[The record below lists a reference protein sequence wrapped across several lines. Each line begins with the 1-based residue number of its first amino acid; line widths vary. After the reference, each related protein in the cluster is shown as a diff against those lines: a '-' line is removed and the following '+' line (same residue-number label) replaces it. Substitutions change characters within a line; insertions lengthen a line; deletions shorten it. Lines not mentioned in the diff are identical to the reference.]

1 METTSTSSLHRPT
14 TLAALQN
21 QTFDLL
27 VIGGGATGTGIALDA
42 ASRGLKTALVE
53 KRDFAS
59 GTSSKSTKLIHGGL
73 RYLQQLDIALVRET
87 GTERAIVHRLAPH
100 IVLPEKMLMPIV
112 KGGKYGYWM
121 ASFGLKVYDIL
132 ANVKGDDRRKMLNK
146 TQSLIKEPL
155 LSKENLKGGVFYAE
169 YRTDDA
175 RLTIELI
182 KSAVRYGAIA
192 ANYCQIN
199 DFVYTDGT
207 VSGAI
212 CKDELTGNSFTIK
225 AKKIVSAGGPWV
237 DKLRKK
243 DKSLEG
249 KRLHLTKGVH
259 LVVPHEKFPLK
270 HTIYFDVPDGR
281 MIFAIPRGKI
291 TYIGTT
297 DTTYKAD
304 LNRIVTTQADAHYLL
319 NAVNSIFPSINLT
332 LTDVESNWAGLR
344 PLIHEDGKSPSEL
357 SRKDEIFISPQG
369 LISIAGGKLTGY
381 RKMAQRIVNLVVK
394 QFSRTEKRA
403 FKKCQTRTISLN
415 EKPLSNAKAVQA
427 YIKELQNKVSAIGL
441 EAYYGWY
448 LGTVYGQQAED
459 ILSKMKDFSTD
470 APQIAL
476 ARAEAWFGVHYEM
489 VNRADDFF
497 VRRTGRL
504 YFDIGSIATIR
515 TTVMTDLQNYLGWDA
530 ARLAK
535 ENEHLDELIYDA
547 THYYEE
553 ELMPVPAKEVGL
565 STLT

>member
-1 METTSTSSLHRPT
+1 MKSTSTSSLHRAT
-14 TLAALQN
+14 TLSDLQN
-21 QTFDLL
+21 QEFDLL

-132 ANVKGDDRRKMLNK
+132 ANVEGDDRRKMLNK
-146 TQSLIKEPL
+146 EQSLQKEPL
-155 LSKENLKGGVFYAE
+155 LGKDNLKGGVFYAE

-175 RLTIELI
+175 RLTIELL
-182 KSAVRYGAIA
+182 KTATRYGALT
-192 ANYCQIN
+192 ANYCKVV
-199 DFVYTDGT
+199 DFIYADGQ
-207 VSGAI
+207 VNGALVQ
-212 CKDELTGNSFTIK
+212 DELTGNQFNIK
-225 AKKIVSAGGPWV
+225 AKKVVAAGGPWV
-237 DKLRKK
+237 DNLRKK
-243 DKSLEG
+243 DNSLKG

-259 LVVPHEKFPLK
+259 IVVPHEKFPLK

-281 MIFAIPRGKI
+281 MIFAIPRGRT

-297 DTTYKAD
+297 DTNYKAD
-304 LNRIVTTQADAHYLL
+304 LNRVVATKADAEYIM
-319 NAVNSIFPSINLT
+319 NSVNSIFPDVNLT
-332 LTDVESNWAGLR
+332 ITDLESNWAGLR

-357 SRKDEIFISPQG
+357 SRKDEIFISPRG
-369 LISIAGGKLTGY
+369 LIAIAGGKLTGY
-381 RKMAQRIVNLVVK
+381 RKMAQRIVDLVLK

-403 FKKCQTRTISLN
+403 FKKCQTKNIALN
-415 EKPLSNAKAVQA
+415 EQPLANAKAVYA
-427 YIKELQNKVSAIGL
+427 YIDELKDRAKKLGL
-441 EAYYGWY
+441 TEYYGWY
-448 LGTVYGQQAED
+448 LATVYGKQAETIID
-459 ILSKMKDFSTD
+459 KMKDFDGD
-470 APQIAL
+470 APAIAL
-476 ARAEAWFGVHYEM
+476 ARAEAWFCVHHEM

-504 YFDIGSIATIR
+504 YFDIDSIDDIQEVVFA
-515 TTVMTDLQNYLGWDA
+515 DLQQYLGWSDD
-530 ARLAK
+530 RLKK
-535 ENEHLDELIYDA
+535 EVGDFANLLFDA
-547 THYYEE
+547 TNYYEE
-553 ELMPVPAKEVGL
+553 ELAAPMEVEGAL
-565 STLT
+565 IA

>member
-1 METTSTSSLHRPT
+1 METQSTSSIHRAE
-14 TLAALQN
+14 TLADLQN
-21 QTFDLL
+21 QEFDLL

-42 ASRGLKTALVE
+42 AARGLKTALVE

-132 ANVKGDDRRKMLNK
+132 ANVKGDDRRKMLSK
-146 TQSLIKEPL
+146 AGSLKKEPL
-155 LSKENLKGGVFYAE
+155 LSADNLKGGVFYAE

-175 RLTIELI
+175 RLTIELL
-182 KSAVRYGAIA
+182 KSATRHGAIA
-192 ANYCQIN
+192 ANYCKVA
-199 DFVYTDGT
+199 DFTYVNEKIT
-207 VSGAI
+207 GAN
-212 CKDELTGNSFTIK
+212 CTDELTGDSFIIK

-237 DKLRKK
+237 DQLRKK
-243 DKSLEG
+243 DNSLKG

-259 LVVPHEKFPLK
+259 LVVPHEKFPLQ

-281 MIFAIPRGKI
+281 MIFAIPRGRT

-304 LNRIVTTQADAHYLL
+304 LNRIVATQADADYLL
-319 NAVNSIFPSINLT
+319 HAVNTIFPSVNLT
-332 LTDVESNWAGLR
+332 MEDIESNWAGLR

-394 QFSRTEKRA
+394 EFPRTEKRA
-403 FKKCQTRTISLN
+403 FKKCQTRKISLTEN
-415 EKPLSNAKAVQA
+415 PLANAKAVEG
-427 YIKELQNKVSAIGL
+427 YIEDLQKRVTTLGL
-441 EAYYGWY
+441 APYHGWY
-448 LGTVYGQQAED
+448 LATVYGKQAET
-459 ILSKMKDFSTD
+459 ILEKMTDFQTNKRE
-470 APQIAL
+470 IAL
-476 ARAEAWFGVHYEM
+476 ARAEAWFSVHHEM

-515 TTVMTDLQNYLGWDA
+515 DAVLADLQKYLNWDVN
-530 ARLAK
+530 RLAS
-535 ENEHLDELIYDA
+535 EVANLDELIYDA
-547 THYYEE
+547 THYYEA
-553 ELMPVPAKEVGL
+553 ELMPTVLAESAL
-565 STLT
+565 HA

>member
-1 METTSTSSLHRPT
+1 MKAQSTSSLHRAD
-14 TLAALQN
+14 TLATLQN

-42 ASRGLKTALVE
+42 AARGLKTALVE

-146 TQSLIKEPL
+146 AQSLKKEPL
-155 LSKENLKGGVFYAE
+155 LGPDGLKGGVFYAE

-182 KSAVRYGAIA
+182 KTAARHGALA
-192 ANYCQIN
+192 ANYCKVV
-199 DFVYTDGT
+199 DFTYADGQVNGT
-207 VSGAI
+207 VVQ
-212 CKDELTGNSFTIK
+212 DELTGNQFNIK
-225 AKKIVSAGGPWV
+225 AKKVVAAGGPWV
-237 DKLRKK
+237 DQLRKK
-243 DKSLEG
+243 DDSLKG

-259 LVVPHEKFPLK
+259 IVVAHEKFPLK
-270 HTIYFDVPDGR
+270 HTVYFDVPDGR
-281 MIFAIPRGKI
+281 MIFAIPRGRT

-304 LNRIVTTQADAHYLL
+304 LNRVVATKDDAKYIMDSV
-319 NAVNSIFPSINLT
+319 NAIFPSINLT
-332 LTDVESNWAGLR
+332 IDDLESNWAGLR

-357 SRKDEIFISPQG
+357 SRKDEIFVSPRG
-369 LISIAGGKLTGY
+369 LIAIAGGKLTGY
-381 RKMAQRIVNLVVK
+381 RKMAQRIVDLVLK
-394 QFSRTEKRA
+394 EFPKTEKRA
-403 FKKCQTRTISLN
+403 FKECQTRHIALTEN
-415 EKPLSNAKAVQA
+415 PLANAKAVYA
-427 YIKELQNKVSAIGL
+427 YIEELQNRAKKLGL
-441 EAYYGWY
+441 KEYYGWY
-448 LGTVYGQQAED
+448 LATVYGKQAET
-459 ILSKMKDFSTD
+459 ILEKMTDFAND
-470 APQIAL
+470 APNIAL
-476 ARAEAWFGVHYEM
+476 ARAEAWFAIHHEM
-489 VNRADDFF
+489 VQRADDFF

-504 YFDIGSIATIR
+504 YFDIDSIDDIQE
-515 TTVMTDLQNYLGWDA
+515 VVFEDLQKYLGWSDN
-530 ARLAK
+530 RLKK
-535 ENEHLDELIYDA
+535 EVGDMANLLFDA
-547 THYYEE
+547 TNYYEE
-553 ELMPVPAKEVGL
+553 ELAAPVAVEGAL
-565 STLT
+565 IA